1 MLAMWLHVNHNI
13 VWDPPPPSSAIIKIT
28 KSRMGTGHMSGVRWL
43 QVVATTHVLN
53 QALIPVMSKACPQ
66 AEWPQMLM
74 QAHWVPKPVLQ
85 HALPEMVA
93 ENYNSGTSHKQAWQ
107 CKQGREVGER
117 TPQGAIMQRALASG
131 LEVID
136 LTSD

>member
-13 VWDPPPPSSAIIKIT
+13 VQDPPPPSSAIIKIT
-28 KSRMGTGHMSGVRWL
+28 KSRMGTRHMSGVRQL
-43 QVVATTHVLN
+43 QVVATMHALN

-66 AEWPQMLM
+66 AERPRMLM
-74 QAHWVPKPVLQ
+74 QAHWVPEPVLE
-85 HALPEMVA
+85 HVLPEMVA
-93 ENYNSGTSHKQAWQ
+93 EYYNSGTSHKQAQQ

-117 TPQGAIMQRALASG
+117 TPQGAIMQRASASG